1 MGLIVKPSVIVDGAI
16 INGIAHFVRSTKPTA
31 RIDGSALVARDRW
44 YNSLTGDTG
53 FFNGTYWLGRT
64 LDNVVNVPN
73 QNSTG
78 LRYAQT
84 FIPCAGGSSVPFLLE
99 SVDYNWAVN
108 VSNVI
113 NDSNYFTV
121 ATWLFRSNNA
131 ATTNIGVNFDI
142 KSQTG
147 NATLTPQTFY
157 SGSPINSSGSDGNF
171 RFALNLGTSGTV
183 GSALLALSV
192 NYKIRLVL

>member
-1 MGLIVKPSVIVDGAI
+1 MGLIVKPSVIVDGGFIGSAVQ
-16 INGIAHFVRSTKPTA
+16 FVRSTRPTA
-31 RIDGSALVARDRW
+31 RLGGSALVAGDRW
-44 YNSLTGDTG
+44 YNPTTREDGY
-53 FFNGTYWLGRT
+53 FQGTYWLGRT

-84 FIPCAGGSSVPFLLE
+84 FIPCAGGTPVPFLLE

-108 VSNVI
+108 VANII
-113 NDSNYFTV
+113 NDTNYFTV

-192 NYKIRLVL
+192 NYKIRLIL